1 MREVVNFLH
10 QEYPEAPLFTVGTII
25 GANIVV
31 KYLGEEG

>member
-10 QEYPEAPLFTVGTII
+10 QEYPEAPLFTVGTSI